1 MCTPAECSALAR
13 DIVRYWDDALEPHL
27 AVEERFLLPAI
38 AAVEDGGLVLA
49 GRAQREHR
57 ELSALVTSLRTAE
70 VVTRAGLVARFGAA
84 LAAHIRWEER
94 DLLEWVMQ
102 RLDVSEANRIAA
114 GIAATLPRDAVP
126 CPVPHLTQ

>member
-1 MCTPAECSALAR
+1 MLAR
-13 DIVRYWDDALEPHL
+13 DILRYWDDALEQHL
-27 AVEERFLLPAI
+27 AVEERLLLPAI
-38 AAVEDGGLVLA
+38 AAVQDGGLVLA

-57 ELSALVTSLRTAE
+57 ELSALVTSLRTTE
-70 VVTRAGLVARFGAA
+70 VTTRAGLVARFGAV

-102 RLDVSEANRIAA
+102 RLDASEADRIAG